1 MRLRLSPAPAPSSSK
16 TAIPRTKSGTIS
28 ELALRDVIRG
38 RPEKNT
44 EVLALYRDLPELAA

>member
-1 MRLRLSPAPAPSSSK
+1 VRLRLSPAPAPSSSK